1 MCSVV
6 IRIIAIAF
14 AVAGAVC
21 WLWPGA
27 IGVFLFHTLPVS
39 SRVIG
44 SLFFVEAAIL
54 MFIRPSDDKAP

>member
-1 MCSVV
+1 ML
-6 IRIIAIAF
+6 IRILAIVF
-14 AVAGAVC
+14 VVAGAVC
-21 WLWPGA
+21 WLWPGT
-27 IGVFLFHTLPVS
+27 IGAYLFHTLPVS